1 MNNNL
6 QINKN
11 IGIFIDGDNAYE
23 KTFNTLINHIKKYG
37 KIIINRVYGNFSKKK
52 YREKWKDVC
61 LKYGV
66 EQIQCQS
73 TNQLKNKNS
82 ADIHMIDDMYMFLY
96 EYKNLD
102 TFVIVSCD
110 SDFVVAVRRLKM
122 NNKQVIIVGDN
133 ENTSQLLKATCDEFI
148 NVNYLPSKF
157 NKDDLVSEINDIFD
171 QFNTEE
177 IYLGRLTE
185 TLKMRDST
193 FNPKKI

>member
-1 MNNNL
+1 
-6 QINKN
+6 
-11 IGIFIDGDNAYE
+11 
-23 KTFNTLINHIKKYG
+23 
-37 KIIINRVYGNFSKKK
+37 
-52 YREKWKDVC
+52 
-61 LKYGV
+61 
-66 EQIQCQS
+66 
-73 TNQLKNKNS
+73 
-82 ADIHMIDDMYMFLY
+82 MIDDMYMFLY

-193 FNPKKI
+193 FNPKKYKCDRMVDLIKKLKKHFDLVRDDKLNPFVRRK